1 MFKRYRRNLIALT
14 FVTLFSMAVVACG
27 GSAADTATAADP
39 STSGPAA
46 SVVAPP
52 LQESSAPSDS
62 NAVPAAA
69 VSLSTGDP
77 AQPDTDPVPAAVV
90 SPPSMDAVSP
100 APAMLDADAIV
111 AAHEEVL
118 ADIYEAVLPSVVR
131 IEVAQEISSVQ
142 GFRRF
147 GDAPNVPEDDEFR
160 TRGEGSGFVWS
171 SEGHIVTNH
180 HVIDGADRVTV
191 IFADGSEYEADVL
204 GSDPD
209 SDLAVLKL
217 ESSSKQVSAVTL
229 GDSDELRVGQLALAI
244 GAPFGQEFT
253 LTRGIVSALGRAIE
267 SGTGQ
272 FLNPEAIQTDAP
284 INPGN
289 SGGPLLDRR
298 GRVIGINSQ
307 IISRS
312 GSSSGIGFAV
322 PIDTAKRVVPELIA
336 TGKYEYAYL
345 GISGVTVRPRLT
357 EAAGLPEGTRG
368 VLVAT
373 LRQDGP
379 AGKSGLRAGDEVLV
393 VDGADFPVG
402 GDIITAADGMAI
414 ATMPD
419 LLAYLVENKRPGDV
433 VALQVLRNGGET
445 SEIEVTLE
453 ARPDPTDPTTRPS

>member
-27 GSAADTATAADP
+27 GSYGDAPTAADQ
-39 STSGPAA
+39 STSAPAA

-52 LQESSAPSDS
+52 LQESSAPS
-62 NAVPAAA
+62 AA
-69 VSLSTGDP
+69 
-77 AQPDTDPVPAAVV
+77 DPVPAAVV
-90 SPPSMDAVSP
+90 APSTEASAQPPAVVDAPSMASADSDAVPP

-111 AAHEEVL
+111 AALEEVL
-118 ADIYEAVLPSVVR
+118 ADLYEAVLPSVVR
-131 IEVAQEISSVQ
+131 IEVAQEISAVQ
-142 GFRRF
+142 PFRGF
-147 GDAPNVPEDDEFR
+147 GDAPNVPEGDEFR

-171 SEGHIVTNH
+171 DEGHIVTNH

-191 IFADGSEYEADVL
+191 IFADGSEYDADVL

-289 SGGPLLDRR
+289 LGGPLLDRR

-322 PIDTAKRVVPELIA
+322 PIDTAKRVIPELIA

-402 GDIITAADGMAI
+402 GDIITAADGMEI
-414 ATMPD
+414 ETMPD

-433 VALQVLRNGGET
+433 VALQVLRDGGET